1 MDIVKPAPLVVNGKA
16 LYSLSSYD
24 PVEVEV
30 IVPFTTEDEVDLAV
44 AHMVGE
50 EGGTQA
56 NLRDPNWIAKHFEG
70 IRSADELR
78 RVVRARVRE
87 MNEGFA
93 EEQKR
98 DKCMIALADRLEQ
111 RVLDETLAM
120 VRAGIENNF
129 KQRAAVNRMTLDDFI
144 AQGGVS
150 RADFDAMLD
159 SQALQT
165 AQIDAALDAY
175 AREKKLFIADQEV
188 AGYLGMNPSDA
199 KELIRQAK
207 AAGRYD
213 DVKAAALHAKAGDAV
228 VAECSCTYHHE
239 SEQEAAERLA
249 MLRDLMG
256 QS

>member
-16 LYSLSSYD
+16 RYTLSSYG

-30 IVPFTTEDEVDLAV
+30 IVPFTTEEEVDLAV
-44 AHMVGE
+44 ASMVQD
-50 EGGTQA
+50 EGGTPD
-56 NLRDPNWIAKHFEG
+56 NLKDSAWIAKHFEG

-87 MNEGFA
+87 MNESFA
-93 EEQKR
+93 EEQKH
-98 DKCMIALADRLEQ
+98 DKCMIALVERLEQ
-111 RVLDETLAM
+111 QVLGETLAM

-129 KQRAAVNRMTLDDFI
+129 KQRAAANGMTLDAFI
-144 AQGGVS
+144 ERGGAS
-150 RADFDAMLD
+150 KAEFDAMLD

-165 AQIDAALDAY
+165 AQIEAALDAY

-188 AGYLGMNPSDA
+188 AGYLGMDPAHA
-199 KELIRQAK
+199 KELIRQSK

-213 DVKAAALHAKAGDAV
+213 DVKEAALHAKAGEMV

-239 SEQEAAERLA
+239 SEQEAAGRLS

-256 QS
+256 QN